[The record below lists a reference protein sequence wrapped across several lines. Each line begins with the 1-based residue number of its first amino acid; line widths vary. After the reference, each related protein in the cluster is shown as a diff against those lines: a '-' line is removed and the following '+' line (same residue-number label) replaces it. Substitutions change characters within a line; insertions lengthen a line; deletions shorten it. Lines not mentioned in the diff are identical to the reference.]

1 MDFRGY
7 YMVDGEIYHIE
18 PQTALGNS
26 RHHIYRESD
35 SLLPTGKCGKLNTSF
50 WFLICMCFM

>member
-1 MDFRGY
+1 
-7 YMVDGEIYHIE
+7 MVDGEIYHIE

-50 WFLICMCFM
+50 WFFICMCFM